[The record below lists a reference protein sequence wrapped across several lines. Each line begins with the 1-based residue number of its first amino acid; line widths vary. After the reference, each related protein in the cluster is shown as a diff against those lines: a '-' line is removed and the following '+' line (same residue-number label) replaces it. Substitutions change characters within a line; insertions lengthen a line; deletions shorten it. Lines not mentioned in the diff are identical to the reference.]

1 MSENK
6 IKVRAGEGRSVHF
19 TLRVIA
25 APGRRTL
32 VLEGDRVI
40 EVPLNMRFVRR
51 SLRNR
56 DLVMVQTEGKPEPV
70 PEIEV
75 ESEPDFEPD
84 FVAAEE
90 D

>member
-1 MSENK
+1 MTDK
-6 IKVRAGEGRSVHF
+6 TIKVRAGEGRQVHF
-19 TLRVIA
+19 PLRVIA

-56 DLVMVQTEGKPEPV
+56 DLIMVQTEGNE
-70 PEIEV
+70 PEIEPEV
-75 ESEPDFEPD
+75 EPEPEIEPDFD
-84 FVAAEE
+84 AAEE